1 MRYWQRKEYL
11 GIGLGASSLIR
22 NTRFCRSFDLM
33 GYLSGAGPAENFW
46 EEREEL
52 TVKDEMEE
60 FMFLGLRMM
69 RGVSKSE
76 FLRLFGIPMDQVYG
90 EPLYKMEKNGL
101 LEITEDR
108 VRLTES
114 GIHISNYVFAQ
125 FLF

>member
-1 MRYWQRKEYL
+1 
-11 GIGLGASSLIR
+11 
-22 NTRFCRSFDLM
+22 
-33 GYLSGAGPAENFW
+33 
-46 EEREEL
+46 
-52 TVKDEMEE
+52 
-60 FMFLGLRMM
+60 MFLGLRMM

>member
-1 MRYWQRKEYL
+1 MGYWQRKEYL

-22 NTRFCRSFDLM
+22 NTRFRRSSDLA
-33 GYLSGAGPAENFW
+33 GYLSGPGPAENFW

-108 VRLTES
+108 IRLTES